1 MLRGDIR
8 QDAFGQKEEKI
19 LEKDWISLFTR
30 HFEPKL
36 ALLIFFPK
44 YVSSF
49 VRQFEIE
56 AKSNDSS

>member
-1 MLRGDIR
+1 ML
-8 QDAFGQKEEKI
+8 AFGQKEEKI

-44 YVSSF
+44 YASSF

>member
-1 MLRGDIR
+1 MLMV
-8 QDAFGQKEEKI
+8 KKKKKSWKKI
-19 LEKDWISLFTR
+19 GFLG

-44 YVSSF
+44 YASSF